1 MSRPAKTVKNAV
13 DERAP
18 DAHPN
23 IESVFT
29 YHLQILANI
38 STRIA
43 LLSIK
48 PKFGLNIMQW
58 RVLANIDRLEVAT
71 IQDLARASGVLV
83 SQVSR
88 TISGLEDLGL
98 VKKRTNPQDGR
109 SRAVTLTAKGEKLV
123 QRILEERQ
131 RWNDEMLRDLS
142 GDERDQLLNLILRV
156 EKSSRSL
163 YSRLR
168 RDAGGEPVIIE

>member
-1 MSRPAKTVKNAV
+1 MPRNAKTTPKSVAVK
-13 DERAP
+13 AP
-18 DAHPN
+18 DAHSN

-88 TISGLEDLGL
+88 TISGLDAKGL
-98 VKKRTNPQDGR
+98 VKKRTNPKDGR
-109 SRAVTLTAKGEKLV
+109 SRAVSLTSKGEALV
-123 QRILEERQ
+123 QQILEER
-131 RWNDEMLRDLS
+131 RLWNDEMLRDLS
-142 GDERDQLLNLILRV
+142 PAEREQLMTLILRV

-168 RDAGGEPVIIE
+168 REAGGEPVIIE

>member
-1 MSRPAKTVKNAV
+1 MKTSEKSVA
-13 DERAP
+13 EPGALP
-18 DAHPN
+18 HPG
-23 IESVFT
+23 IESVFS

-88 TISGLEDLGL
+88 TISGLDEMGL
-98 VKKRTNPQDGR
+98 VKKRTNPKDGR
-109 SRAVTLTAKGEKLV
+109 SRAVSLTAKGEKLV
-123 QRILEERQ
+123 QQILKERE
-131 RWNDEMLRDLS
+131 RWNDEMLADLS
-142 GDERDQLLNLILRV
+142 PAERDQLVNLILRV
-156 EKSSRSL
+156 EKSSRAL